1 MKELESL
8 LDALAARPFETA
20 VLVTLEKLE
29 GSGYR
34 KAGAQMVIADD
45 GWSCGSVSG
54 GCIEAL
60 VHEQARRT
68 IASGGA
74 QTVEIDTT
82 SDADL
87 LFGSGLGCPGR
98 LQFTFEPFRREEL
111 ATRFGA
117 VKESLARREHPA
129 CPIALHIFGAG
140 NDAIPLVAIAHIL
153 QWKTHVYDARAA
165 FLSRDRFP
173 EPSRLMRMRP
183 EPVELDARSAA
194 VVTTHNYF
202 LDLDWLREMLVTDV
216 HVIALVGSRKRFTM
230 MAEVL
235 ESEGF
240 DVSRLRGPA
249 GLDIGSETPAEI
261 ALSIVAEVQAVFSE
275 RDARPL
281 SLRFEEPAVRT

>member
-1 MKELESL
+1 
-8 LDALAARPFETA
+8 
-20 VLVTLEKLE
+20 
-29 GSGYR
+29 
-34 KAGAQMVIADD
+34 
-45 GWSCGSVSG
+45 
-54 GCIEAL
+54 
-60 VHEQARRT
+60 
-68 IASGGA
+68 
-74 QTVEIDTT
+74 
-82 SDADL
+82 
-87 LFGSGLGCPGR
+87 
-98 LQFTFEPFRREEL
+98 
-111 ATRFGA
+111 
-117 VKESLARREHPA
+117 
-129 CPIALHIFGAG
+129 
-140 NDAIPLVAIAHIL
+140 
-153 QWKTHVYDARAA
+153 
-165 FLSRDRFP
+165 
-173 EPSRLMRMRP
+173 MRMRP

-240 DVSRLRGPA
+240 DISRLRGPA